1 MDRFTSL
8 TIFARVVANGSF
20 AAAARQLNMSPA
32 AVSTH
37 VQALEQRLGTRL
49 LNRTTRSLAL
59 TEVGQVFYERSTHLL
74 AELEE
79 TERLAGE
86 LQKAPRGRLR
96 INVTPSFGDLH
107 VAAAAADFSARH
119 PDISIELIATSRFAD
134 LIEEGF
140 DLAVRTEPPPE
151 SSLIARRIAPVRLV
165 VCGAPDYFD
174 KHGMPQRPEDLAAHN
189 CLRLSELSFRDEW
202 CLTGADGKETWIP
215 VTGTLRANTTVALR
229 TAALRGQGLVL
240 LPTFLVGDDLKAGRL
255 VPALSGYAPADAAIR
270 AMYPSSRHLS
280 AKVRMFIDFLIERFG
295 NDPAWDDWRFDKPPE
310 PASKGK
316 GRADDDEHMTATPS
330 GVAGRGVGSAA

>member
-20 AAAARQLNMSPA
+20 AGAARQLNMSPA

-37 VQALEQRLGTRL
+37 IQALEARLGTRL

-59 TEVGQVFYERSTHLL
+59 TEIGKVFYERSTHLL

-86 LQKAPRGRLR
+86 LQKTPRGRLR

-107 VAAAAADFSARH
+107 VAAAAADFSARY

-134 LIEEGF
+134 LVEEGF

-151 SSLIARRIAPVRLV
+151 SSLVARRIAPVRLV
-165 VCGAPDYFD
+165 VCGAPAYLD
-174 KHGMPQRPEDLAAHN
+174 KHGTPQRPEDLAAHN

-215 VTGTLRANTTVALR
+215 VSGTLRVNTTVALR
-229 TAALRGQGLVL
+229 TAALRGLGLVL
-240 LPTFLVGDDLKAGRL
+240 LPTFLVGEDLKAGRL
-255 VPALSGYAPADAAIR
+255 VPVLSGYAPADAAVR
-270 AMYPSSRHLS
+270 AMYPHSHHLS

-295 NDPAWDDWRFDKPPE
+295 NDPGWDDWRFAKPE
-310 PASKGK
+310 PAAK
-316 GRADDDEHMTATPS
+316 PQP
-330 GVAGRGVGSAA
+330 VAKKRQRSPAH

>member
-1 MDRFTSL
+1 MDRFTTL
-8 TIFARVVANGSF
+8 TVFARVVANGSF

-37 VQALEQRLGTRL
+37 IQALEARLGTRL

-59 TEVGQVFYERSTHLL
+59 TEVGQVFYERSVQIL

-86 LQKAPRGRLR
+86 LQKAPRGLLR
-96 INVTPSFGDLH
+96 VNVTPSFGDLH
-107 VAAAAADFSARH
+107 VAAAAADFTAVH
-119 PDISIELIATSRFAD
+119 PDISVELIATSRFVD
-134 LIEEGF
+134 LVEEGF

-165 VCGAPDYFD
+165 VCAAPAYLAA
-174 KHGMPQRPEDLAAHN
+174 HGTPQQPADLAAHN

-202 CLTGADGKETWIP
+202 CLTGADDKEVWVP
-215 VTGTLRANTTVALR
+215 VAGTLRANTTAALR
-229 TAALRGQGLVL
+229 TAALQGQGLVL

-255 VPALSGYAPADAAIR
+255 VPLLSGYAPADAAVR
-270 AMYPSSRHLS
+270 AMYPHGRHLS
-280 AKVRMFIDFLIERFG
+280 AKVRIFIDFLIDRFG
-295 NDPAWDDWRFDKPPE
+295 NGNDPDWDDWRFG
-310 PASKGK
+310 A
-316 GRADDDEHMTATPS
+316 
-330 GVAGRGVGSAA
+330 AGNAAKKRQHAPTG

>member
-20 AAAARQLNMSPA
+20 AGAARQLNMSPA

-37 VQALEQRLGTRL
+37 IQALEARLGTRL

-59 TEVGQVFYERSTHLL
+59 TEIGQVFYERSTHLL

-96 INVTPSFGDLH
+96 VNVTPSFGDLH
-107 VAAAAADFSARH
+107 VAAAAADFTARY

-134 LIEEGF
+134 LVEEGF

-151 SSLIARRIAPVRLV
+151 SSLVARRIAPVRLV
-165 VCGAPDYFD
+165 VCGAPAYLA
-174 KHGMPQRPEDLAAHN
+174 KHGAPQRPEDLAGHN
-189 CLRLSELSFRDEW
+189 CLRLSELNFRDEW
-202 CLTGADGKETWIP
+202 CLTGADGKESWIP
-215 VTGTLRANTTVALR
+215 VSGTLRVNTTVALR
-229 TAALRGQGLVL
+229 TAALRGLGLVL
-240 LPTFLVGDDLKAGRL
+240 LPTFLVGEDLKAGRL
-255 VPALSGYAPADAAIR
+255 LPVLTGYAPADAAVR
-270 AMYPSSRHLS
+270 AMYPHSRHLS
-280 AKVRMFIDFLIERFG
+280 TKVRMFIDFLIERFG
-295 NDPAWDDWRFDKPPE
+295 NDPDWDDWRFAKPE
-310 PASKGK
+310 PATKKRQRSP
-316 GRADDDEHMTATPS
+316 AT
-330 GVAGRGVGSAA
+330 

>member
-37 VQALEQRLGTRL
+37 IQALEARLGTRL
-49 LNRTTRSLAL
+49 LNRTTRSVGL
-59 TEVGQVFYERSTHLL
+59 TEVGQAFYERAAHIL

-79 TERLAGE
+79 TERMAGE
-86 LQKAPRGRLR
+86 QQKAPKGVLR
-96 INVTPSFGDLH
+96 VNVTPSFGDLH
-107 VAAAAADFSARH
+107 VATAVADFAAKY
-119 PDISIELIATSRFAD
+119 PEISIELIATARFVD

-165 VCGAPDYFD
+165 VCGAPDYLE
-174 KHGMPQRPEDLAAHN
+174 KRGTPQRLSDLAAHN
-189 CLRLSELSFRDEW
+189 CLRFSELSFRDEW
-202 CLTGADGKETWIP
+202 RMTGPDGKETQVP
-215 VTGTLRANTTVALR
+215 VDGNLRANTTVALR
-229 TAALRGQGLVL
+229 AAALRGQGLVL
-240 LPTFLVGDDLKAGRL
+240 LPTFIVGDDLKTGRL
-255 VPALSGYAPADAAIR
+255 IPVLNEFAPPDAAIR
-270 AMYPSSRHLS
+270 AMYPHSRHLS
-280 AKVRMFIDFLIERFG
+280 AKVRIFTDFLVDRFG
-295 NDPAWDDWRFDKPPE
+295 NDPDWDDWRFRKPLE

-316 GRADDDEHMTATPS
+316 RAAEA
-330 GVAGRGVGSAA
+330 